1 MIFSEKKFLVTVI
14 TSIKSYIK
22 TLIMIGAFA
31 YVLKL
36 LNMLLGIE
44 YAFIHL
50 ISINYIS
57 LKIRNLFCVKKSM
70 IKVS

>member
-57 LKIRNLFCVKKSM
+57 
-70 IKVS
+70 